1 MKKNKI
7 IIYMVL
13 TILLI
18 FSYTTIAIETYG
30 EHREKN
36 ESYPS
41 NIEGSLPYQGHLRI
55 YVVEPESR
63 WDNYDN
69 EPYHYGFLSF
79 AFNDTISID
88 YLDTFS
94 ETIVWSGNEIGYGDI
109 QENNIMVIATI
120 FNPEIKKAYAEPP
133 TKSAFETHYVDATAG
148 ATPGN
153 TDSNIVNEN
162 FSHTV
167 FVEEGTDTW
176 CPYCPAMAN
185 ALNNVYSSGDYP
197 FYFVA
202 LVALSGEH
210 QESYHRLINELNLQG
225 YPSAFFDGGK
235 RVVLGGVSNEN
246 VYKSNIASCGRLDV
260 HELDFTVSL
269 EWMGNGELGIDISIT
284 NNEEFFNSP
293 PEKPTI
299 TGPTSAKYGEEY
311 TYEITAIDPDDN
323 DIYYYIDF
331 GDGTE
336 EIIKGPYG
344 SGKTTR
350 VKHTWE
356 NSGTY
361 TIKVKSRDT
370 YDEKSDWVTLE
381 VSMPKNK
388 FYINTPFIRFI
399 ENHPHMFP
407 LLRQLLGLS

>member
-1 MKKNKI
+1 M
-7 IIYMVL
+7 
-13 TILLI
+13 LLI

-69 EPYHYGFLSF
+69 EPYHYGFLNF
-79 AFNDTISID
+79 AFNDVISID

-94 ETIVWSGNEIGYGDI
+94 ETIIWNGNEIGYGDI

-133 TKSAFETHYVDATAG
+133 TKGAFETHYVDAAAG
-148 ATPGN
+148 TTPGN
-153 TDSNIVNEN
+153 TGSNIVNEN
-162 FSHTV
+162 FTHTV

-176 CPYCPAMAN
+176 CRYCPTMAN
-185 ALNNVYSSGDYP
+185 ALNNVYLSGDYP

-235 RVVLGGVSNEN
+235 KVILGGVSNEN
-246 VYKSNIASCGRLDV
+246 TYRSRIASCGLQDV

-269 EWMGNGELGIDISIT
+269 EWMDNSELEIDISIT

-299 TGPTSAKYGEEY
+299 TGPTSTNYGEEH
-311 TYEITAIDPDDN
+311 TYEITATDPDNN

-344 SGKTTR
+344 SGKTTK

-356 NSGTY
+356 KQGTY
-361 TIKVKSRDT
+361 TIKVKSRDA

-388 FYINTPFIRFI
+388 PINTPFLNFL
-399 ENHPHMFP
+399 ENHPHIFP
-407 LLRQLLGLS
+407 LLRQLLGL

>member
-7 IIYMVL
+7 ITSIVL
-13 TILLI
+13 TMLLI
-18 FSYTTIAIETYG
+18 FSYTTIAIEIYG
-30 EHREKN
+30 EHRERN

-41 NIEGSLPYQGHLRI
+41 NIEGNLPYQGHLRI

-63 WDNYDN
+63 WNNYDN
-69 EPYHYGFLSF
+69 EPYHYGFLNF
-79 AFNDTISID
+79 AFNDVISID

-94 ETIVWSGNEIGYGDI
+94 ETIIWDGNEIGYGDI
-109 QENNIMVIATI
+109 QESNIMVIAAI
-120 FNPEIKKAYAEPP
+120 FNPEIKKAYADPP
-133 TKSAFETHYVDATAG
+133 TGSLFESHYVDASAG

-153 TDSNIVNEN
+153 TNSNIVNEN
-162 FSHTV
+162 FTHTV

-185 ALNNVYSSGDYP
+185 ALNNVYLSGDYP

-235 RVVLGGVSNEN
+235 KILLGGVSNEN
-246 VYKSNIASCGRLDV
+246 TYRSRIALCGLQDV

-269 EWMGNGELGIDISIT
+269 EWMGNGELEIDISIT
-284 NNEEFFNSP
+284 NNEGFFNSP

-299 TGPTSAKYGEEY
+299 TGPTSAKYGEEH
-311 TYEITAIDPDDN
+311 TYEITATDPDDN

-336 EIIKGPYG
+336 EIIKGPYD
-344 SGKTTR
+344 SGETTR

-356 NSGTY
+356 KQGTY
-361 TIKVKSRDT
+361 VIKVKSRDT

-388 FYINTPFIRFI
+388 AINTPFLNFLESR
-399 ENHPHMFP
+399 PHMFP
-407 LLRQLLGLS
+407 LLRQLLGV

>member
-7 IIYMVL
+7 IISIAL
-13 TILLI
+13 TMLLI
-18 FSYTTIAIETYG
+18 FSYTTIAIEAYS
-30 EHREKN
+30 EYREGN
-36 ESYPS
+36 ESYTS
-41 NIEGSLPYQGHLRI
+41 NIEESLPYQGHLRI

-63 WDNYDN
+63 WDNYDD
-69 EPYHYGFLSF
+69 EPYHYGFLNF
-79 AFNDTISID
+79 AFNDVISIN

-94 ETIVWSGNEIGYGDI
+94 ETIIWNGGEVGYGDI
-109 QENNIMVIATI
+109 QENNIMIIAAI
-120 FNPEIKKAYAEPP
+120 FNPEIKQAYAEPP
-133 TKSAFETHYVDATAG
+133 SKAAFESHYVDASAG

-153 TDSNIVNEN
+153 AGSNIVNEN
-162 FSHTV
+162 FTHTV
-167 FVEEGTDTW
+167 FAEEGTDTW

-185 ALNNVYSSGDYP
+185 ALNNVYLSGDYP
-197 FYFVA
+197 FYYVA

-235 RVVLGGVSNEN
+235 RVILGGVSNEN
-246 VYKSNIASCGRLDV
+246 TYRSKIKSCGLQDV

-269 EWMGNGELGIDISIT
+269 EWLGNSELEIDISII

-299 TGPTSAKYGEEY
+299 TGPTSANYGEEH
-311 TYEITAIDPDDN
+311 TYEITATDPDDN

-336 EIIKGPYG
+336 ELIFGPYG
-344 SGKTTR
+344 SGKTKS
-350 VKHTWE
+350 VKHIWE
-356 NSGTY
+356 EQGAY

-370 YDEKSDWVTLE
+370 YDEKSDWATLE

-388 FYINTPFIRFI
+388 LYFNTPLLNFL
-399 ENHPHMFP
+399 ENHPYVFS
-407 LLRQLLGLS
+407 LLRQLLGL

>member
-7 IIYMVL
+7 ITSIVL
-13 TILLI
+13 AMLLI

-69 EPYHYGFLSF
+69 EPYHYGFLNF
-79 AFNDTISID
+79 AFNDVISID

-94 ETIVWSGNEIGYGDI
+94 ETIIWNGNEIGYGDI

-133 TKSAFETHYVDATAG
+133 TKGAFETHYVDAAAG
-148 ATPGN
+148 TTPGN
-153 TDSNIVNEN
+153 TGSNIVNEN
-162 FSHTV
+162 FTHTV

-176 CPYCPAMAN
+176 CRYCPTMAN
-185 ALNNVYSSGDYP
+185 ALNNVYLSGDYP

-235 RVVLGGVSNEN
+235 KVILGGVSNEN
-246 VYKSNIASCGRLDV
+246 TYRSRIASCGLQDV

-269 EWMGNGELGIDISIT
+269 EWMDNSELEIDISIT

-299 TGPTSAKYGEEY
+299 TGPTSTNYGEEH
-311 TYEITAIDPDDN
+311 TYEITATDPDNN

-344 SGKTTR
+344 SGKTTK

-356 NSGTY
+356 KQGTY
-361 TIKVKSRDT
+361 TIKVKSRDA

-388 FYINTPFIRFI
+388 PINTPFLNFL
-399 ENHPHMFP
+399 ENHPHIFP
-407 LLRQLLGLS
+407 LLRQLLGL

>member
-7 IIYMVL
+7 ITSIVL
-13 TILLI
+13 TMLLI
-18 FSYTTIAIETYG
+18 FSYTTIAIEIYG
-30 EHREKN
+30 EHRERN
-36 ESYPS
+36 ESYPT
-41 NIEGSLPYQGHLRI
+41 NIEGNLPYQGHLRI

-63 WDNYDN
+63 WNNYDN
-69 EPYHYGFLSF
+69 EPYHYGFLNF
-79 AFNDTISID
+79 AFNDVISID

-94 ETIVWSGNEIGYGDI
+94 ETIIWDGNEIGYGDI
-109 QENNIMVIATI
+109 QESNIMVIAAI
-120 FNPEIKKAYAEPP
+120 FNPEIKKTYADPP
-133 TKSAFETHYVDATAG
+133 TGGLFESHYVDASAG

-153 TDSNIVNEN
+153 TNSNIVNEN
-162 FSHTV
+162 FTHTV

-185 ALNNVYSSGDYP
+185 ALNNVYLSGDYP

-235 RVVLGGVSNEN
+235 KVILGGVSNEN
-246 VYKSNIASCGRLDV
+246 TYRSRIALCGLQDV

-269 EWMGNGELGIDISIT
+269 EWMGNGELEIDISIT

-299 TGPTSAKYGEEY
+299 TGPTSAKYGEEH
-311 TYEITAIDPDDN
+311 TYEITATDPDDN

-331 GDGTE
+331 GDDTE
-336 EIIKGPYG
+336 EIIKGPYD
-344 SGKTTR
+344 SGETTR

-356 NSGTY
+356 RQGTY
-361 TIKVKSRDT
+361 VIKVKSRDT

-388 FYINTPFIRFI
+388 AINTPFLNFL
-399 ENHPHMFP
+399 ESHPHMFP
-407 LLRQLLGLS
+407 LLRQLLGV

>member
-7 IIYMVL
+7 ITSIVL
-13 TILLI
+13 AMLLI
-18 FSYTTIAIETYG
+18 FSYTTIAIESYG

-69 EPYHYGFLSF
+69 EPYHYGFLNF
-79 AFNDTISID
+79 AFNDVISID

-94 ETIVWSGNEIGYGDI
+94 ETIIWNGNEIGYGDI

-133 TKSAFETHYVDATAG
+133 TKGAFETHYVDAAAG
-148 ATPGN
+148 TTPGN
-153 TDSNIVNEN
+153 TGSNIVNEN
-162 FSHTV
+162 FTHTV

-176 CPYCPAMAN
+176 CRYCPTMAN
-185 ALNNVYSSGDYP
+185 ALNNVYLSGDYP

-235 RVVLGGVSNEN
+235 KVILGGVSNEN
-246 VYKSNIASCGRLDV
+246 TYRSRIASCGLQDV

-269 EWMGNGELGIDISIT
+269 EWMDNSELEIDISIT

-299 TGPTSAKYGEEY
+299 TGPTSTNYGEEH
-311 TYEITAIDPDDN
+311 TYEITATDPDNN

-344 SGKTTR
+344 SGKTTK

-356 NSGTY
+356 KQGTY
-361 TIKVKSRDT
+361 TIKVKSRDA

-388 FYINTPFIRFI
+388 PINTPFLNFL
-399 ENHPHMFP
+399 ENHPHIFP
-407 LLRQLLGLS
+407 LLRQLLGL

>member
-1 MKKNKI
+1 M
-7 IIYMVL
+7 
-13 TILLI
+13 LLI
-18 FSYTTIAIETYG
+18 FSYTTIAIESYG

-69 EPYHYGFLSF
+69 EPYHYGFLNF
-79 AFNDTISID
+79 AFNDVISID

-94 ETIVWSGNEIGYGDI
+94 ETIIWNGNEIGYGDI

-133 TKSAFETHYVDATAG
+133 TKGAFETHYVDAAAG
-148 ATPGN
+148 TTPGN
-153 TDSNIVNEN
+153 TGSNIVNEN
-162 FSHTV
+162 FTHTV

-176 CPYCPAMAN
+176 CRYCPTMAN
-185 ALNNVYSSGDYP
+185 ALNNVYLSGDYP

-235 RVVLGGVSNEN
+235 KVILGGVSNEN
-246 VYKSNIASCGRLDV
+246 TYRSRIASCGLQDV

-269 EWMGNGELGIDISIT
+269 EWMDNSELEIDISIT

-299 TGPTSAKYGEEY
+299 TGPTSTNYGEEH
-311 TYEITAIDPDDN
+311 TYEITATDPDNN

-344 SGKTTR
+344 SGKTTK

-356 NSGTY
+356 KQGTY
-361 TIKVKSRDT
+361 TIKVKSRDA

-388 FYINTPFIRFI
+388 PINTPFLNFL
-399 ENHPHMFP
+399 ENHPHIFP
-407 LLRQLLGLS
+407 LLRQLLGL

>member
-7 IIYMVL
+7 ITSIVL
-13 TILLI
+13 TMLLI
-18 FSYTTIAIETYG
+18 FSYTTIAIEIYG
-30 EHREKN
+30 EHRERN

-41 NIEGSLPYQGHLRI
+41 NIEGNLPYQGHLRI

-63 WDNYDN
+63 WNNYDN
-69 EPYHYGFLSF
+69 EPYHYGFLNF
-79 AFNDTISID
+79 AFNDVISID

-94 ETIVWSGNEIGYGDI
+94 ETIIWDGNEIGYGDI
-109 QENNIMVIATI
+109 QESNIMVIAAI
-120 FNPEIKKAYAEPP
+120 FNPEIKKTYADPP
-133 TKSAFETHYVDATAG
+133 TGGFFESHYVDASAG

-153 TDSNIVNEN
+153 TNSNIVNEN
-162 FSHTV
+162 FTHTV

-185 ALNNVYSSGDYP
+185 ALNNVYLSGDYP

-235 RVVLGGVSNEN
+235 KILLGGVSNEN
-246 VYKSNIASCGRLDV
+246 TYRSRIALCGLQDV

-269 EWMGNGELGIDISIT
+269 EWMGNGELEIDISIT

-299 TGPTSAKYGEEY
+299 TGPTSAKYGEEH
-311 TYEITAIDPDDN
+311 TYEITATDPDDN

-336 EIIKGPYG
+336 EIIKGPYD
-344 SGKTTR
+344 SGETTR

-356 NSGTY
+356 KQGTY
-361 TIKVKSRDT
+361 VIKVKSRDT

-388 FYINTPFIRFI
+388 AINTPFLNFLESR
-399 ENHPHMFP
+399 PHMFP
-407 LLRQLLGLS
+407 LLRQLLGV

>member
-7 IIYMVL
+7 LISIVL
-13 TILLI
+13 AMLLV
-18 FSYTTIAIETYG
+18 FSYTTIAIENYG
-30 EHREKN
+30 EDIENN
-36 ESYPS
+36 ESNPS
-41 NIEGSLPYQGHLRI
+41 NIEGSLPYQGHLKI

-63 WDNYDN
+63 WDNYDD
-69 EPYHYGFLSF
+69 EPYHYGFLNF
-79 AFNDTISID
+79 AFNDAISID

-94 ETIVWSGNEIGYGDI
+94 ETIIWDGNDFGYGDI
-109 QENNIMVIATI
+109 QEDNIMVIATI

-133 TKSAFETHYVDATAG
+133 TKGAFETHYVDAAAG
-148 ATPGN
+148 TTPGN
-153 TDSNIVNEN
+153 KGSNIVNEN
-162 FSHTV
+162 FTHTV

-176 CPYCPAMAN
+176 CRYCPTMAN
-185 ALNNVYSSGDYP
+185 ALNNVYLSGDYP

-235 RVVLGGVSNEN
+235 KVILGGVSNEN
-246 VYKSNIASCGRLDV
+246 TYRSRIASCGLQDV

-269 EWMGNGELGIDISIT
+269 EWMGNGELEIDISIT

-299 TGPTSAKYGEEY
+299 TGPTSAKYGEEH
-311 TYEITAIDPDDN
+311 TYEITATDPDN
-323 DIYYYIDF
+323 NNIYYYIDF

-344 SGKTTR
+344 SGKTTK

-356 NSGTY
+356 TQGAY
-361 TIKVKSRDT
+361 IIKVKARDT
-370 YDEKSDWVTLE
+370 YDEKSDWVSL
-381 VSMPKNK
+381 K
-388 FYINTPFIRFI
+388 I
-399 ENHPHMFP
+399 
-407 LLRQLLGLS
+407 